1 MKRTTSIPGPWASGC
16 EAVRTNWRAILVAAL
31 LPALLP
37 RVVASNGGQAG
48 GPGSPTPSPHLV
60 LTASCCGFSFAVDQ
74 SNLASIM
81 ECLPADASC
90 TQGIAICFADGTCRD
105 VAAGS
110 GAASVRY
117 WKQSTVAGLP
127 QRLDVIVG
135 NISAHGSPTSVA
147 WTDRKS
153 TRLNS
158 SHLVIS
164 YAVFCL

>member
-1 MKRTTSIPGPWASGC
+1 MKRTTSIPGRWFSGC
-16 EAVRTNWRAILVAAL
+16 ELVRTNWRAILVAAL

-37 RVVASNGGQAG
+37 RVVASTGGQAG
-48 GPGSPTPSPHLV
+48 GVSSPPPAPHLV
-60 LTASCCGFSFAVDQ
+60 QTASCCGFSVAADQ
-74 SNLASIM
+74 SNLTSIV
-81 ECLPADASC
+81 ECLPADVSC

-105 VAAGS
+105 VTANS

-147 WTDRKS
+147 WTQ
-153 TRLNS
+153 TQGAPLP
-158 SHLVIS
+158 
-164 YAVFCL
+164 

>member
-16 EAVRTNWRAILVAAL
+16 EVVRTNRRAILVAAL

-48 GPGSPTPSPHLV
+48 GVNSPPPELHLV
-60 LTASCCGFSFAVDQ
+60 QTAPCCGFSVAVDQ
-74 SNLASIM
+74 SNLASIV
-81 ECLPADASC
+81 ECLPTDASC
-90 TQGIAICFADGTCRD
+90 TQGIAICFTDGTCRD
-105 VAAGS
+105 VTADS

-135 NISAHGSPTSVA
+135 NISAHGGPTSVA
-147 WTDRKS
+147 WAQTQGAP
-153 TRLNS
+153 LP
-158 SHLVIS
+158 
-164 YAVFCL
+164 

>member
-1 MKRTTSIPGPWASGC
+1 MKRTTSIPGPWFSGC
-16 EAVRTNWRAILVAAL
+16 EVVRTNRRAILVAAL

-48 GPGSPTPSPHLV
+48 AAGSPPPAPHLV
-60 LTASCCGFSFAVDQ
+60 QTASCCGFSVAVDQ
-74 SNLASIM
+74 SNLASIV

-90 TQGIAICFADGTCRD
+90 TQGIAICFTDGTCRD
-105 VAAGS
+105 VTADS

-135 NISAHGSPTSVA
+135 NISAHGGPTSVA
-147 WTDRKS
+147 WAQTQGAP
-153 TRLNS
+153 LP
-158 SHLVIS
+158 
-164 YAVFCL
+164 